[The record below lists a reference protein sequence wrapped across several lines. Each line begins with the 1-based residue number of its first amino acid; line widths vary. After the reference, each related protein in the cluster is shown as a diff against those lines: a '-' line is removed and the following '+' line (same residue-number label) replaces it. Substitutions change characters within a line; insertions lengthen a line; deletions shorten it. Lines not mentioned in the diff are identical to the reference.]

1 MDDYDSY
8 DYQDVPDAPAVDY
21 GNYDSYDYQG
31 STDLYS
37 YGSGGAEDIMEGLG
51 ATGVDISS
59 WWGGD
64 AAAGTPS
71 SATAAAG
78 GSAPVVAGQPAP
90 SIANS
95 FEKFLSGT
103 GDFMN
108 KYKGPMEMLARGVG
122 SAMKSKENEKAAQK
136 LSDNRM
142 AEITKNY
149 ELRANELATADQL
162 KQNAQGRYSDSVKGL
177 RTGGLINSG
186 KLMRKDGTQ
195 VYGNNG
201 LINRG

>member
-1 MDDYDSY
+1 MDDFYDSY
-8 DYQDVPDAPAVDY
+8 DYQDVPAVDPDPY
-21 GNYDSYDYQG
+21 VYQG
-31 STDLYS
+31 DADLYS
-37 YGSGGAEDIMEGLG
+37 YGDTGTEDIMEGLG
-51 ATGVDISS
+51 ATGVDVNS
-59 WWGGD
+59 WWSD
-64 AAAGTPS
+64 APASTAASGSAAVDGAAPVAAGQRT
-71 SATAAAG
+71 T
-78 GSAPVVAGQPAP
+78 

-162 KQNAQGRYSDSVKGL
+162 KQNAAGRYSDSVKGL